1 MKKHVLFLILPFLLT
16 SCSVKKV
23 EQTENME
30 ENVDYNKEEM
40 LIYQGETKI
49 YGNLFSPLEFNK
61 DIKKSIVIMS
71 HSANCNSDTHLS
83 YALRAVKE
91 NYLAYTFD
99 YPSGSNN
106 SKSDSIE
113 ECTIFSEE
121 ETLTYIVN
129 YFKTLDYIGNIYLF
143 GTSQGGLVS
152 SLVGDTLKNEISG
165 LILFYPAFNI
175 PELIVSMPYGI
186 SENYLE
192 QLKGYDV
199 YSHIGKF
206 EKDVLIVH
214 GSSDF
219 IVNKKYS
226 EQAASLYKNCE
237 LYIVEG
243 ANHGFNKEN
252 FAFNNDYDEVSWNYV
267 KTYLNNHN

>member
-106 SKSDSIE
+106 SRSDSIE

-121 ETLTYIVN
+121 ETLTYIIN
-129 YFKTLDYIGNIYLF
+129 YFKKLDYIDNIYLF

-152 SLVGDTLKNEISG
+152 SIVGDTLKDDISG

-219 IVNKKYS
+219 IVDKKYS

-237 LYIVEG
+237 LHIVEG
-243 ANHGFNKEN
+243 ANHGFNTEN
-252 FAFNNDYDEVSWNYV
+252 YAFNNDYDEITRNYA
-267 KTYLNNHN
+267 KTYLNNHR

>member
-99 YPSGSNN
+99 YPRGSNN
-106 SKSDSIE
+106 SRSDSIE

-121 ETLTYIVN
+121 ETLTYIIN
-129 YFKTLDYIGNIYLF
+129 YFKKLDYIDNIYLF

-152 SLVGDTLKNEISG
+152 SIVGDTLKDDISG

-219 IVNKKYS
+219 IVDKKYS

-237 LYIVEG
+237 LHIVEG
-243 ANHGFNKEN
+243 ANHGFNTEN
-252 FAFNNDYDEVSWNYV
+252 YAFNNDYDEITRNYA
-267 KTYLNNHN
+267 KTYLNNHR